1 MNQKVT
7 RDAAENIGKEVLLE
21 IVGDNEIYNRK
32 NIEQV
37 ARMQKREN
45 ALYSF

>member
-21 IVGDNEIYNRK
+21 IVVDNEIHNGEY
-32 NIEQV
+32 IEQI
-37 ARMQKREN
+37 ARM
-45 ALYSF
+45 